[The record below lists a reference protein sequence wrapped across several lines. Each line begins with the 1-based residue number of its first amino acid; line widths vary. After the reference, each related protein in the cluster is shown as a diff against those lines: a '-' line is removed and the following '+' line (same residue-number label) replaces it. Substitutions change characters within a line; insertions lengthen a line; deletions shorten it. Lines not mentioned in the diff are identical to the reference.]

1 MHDIIFSELQKY
13 AEKKLGAGAWKK
25 LVAEAGL
32 GTKTYLVTSS
42 YPDTEAVAL
51 ITTASR
57 LTNLPVPA
65 ILEDFGAFI
74 VPSLLSIYKPLIK
87 KDWKTLELIEHTEE
101 TIHKV
106 VRLQNPGAAPP
117 ALIVKRL
124 SPREVV
130 ITYSSQR
137 KMWRHRQGDRERD
150 RRALPREDRDQR
162 DDVHAPRRSELRHRG
177 ETGLS
182 PSG

>member
-1 MHDIIFSELQKY
+1 MHGIIFSELEKY
-13 AEKKLGAGAWKK
+13 TDKKLGAGAWKK

-57 LTNLPVPA
+57 ITNLPVPA

-74 VPSLLSIYKPLIK
+74 VPSLLSLYKPLVK
-87 KDWKTLELIEHTEE
+87 KDWKTLDLIEHTEE

-130 ITYSSQR
+130 ITYTSQR
-137 KMWRHRQGDRERD
+137 KMCGIAKGIAAHFHEKITI
-150 RRALPREDRDQR
+150 
-162 DDVHAPRRSELRHRG
+162 G
-177 ETGLS
+177 ETTCMLRGD
-182 PSG
+182 PSCVIAVKLA

>member
-1 MHDIIFSELQKY
+1 MHGIIFSELQKY

-87 KDWKTLELIEHTEE
+87 E
-101 TIHKV
+101 
-106 VRLQNPGAAPP
+106 PP
-117 ALIVKRL
+117 RGGDHLLVPAQDV
-124 SPREVV
+124 
-130 ITYSSQR
+130 
-137 KMWRHRQGDRERD
+137 RHRQGDRERD

>member
-1 MHDIIFSELQKY
+1 MHGIIFSELQKY

-25 LVAEAGL
+25 LVTEAGL
-32 GTKTYLVTSS
+32 GTRTYLVTSS
-42 YPDTEAVAL
+42 YPDAEAVAL

-137 KMWRHRQGDRERD
+137 KMCGIAKGIAKGIAAHFHETI
-150 RRALPREDRDQR
+150 AI
-162 DDVHAPRRSELRHRG
+162 G
-177 ETGLS
+177 ETTCMLRGDPNCVIAVKLV
-182 PSG
+182 

>member
-1 MHDIIFSELQKY
+1 MHGIIFSELEKY
-13 AEKKLGAGAWKK
+13 TDKKLGAGAWKK

-57 LTNLPVPA
+57 ITNLPVPA

-74 VPSLLSIYKPLIK
+74 VPSLLSLYKPLVK
-87 KDWKTLELIEHTEE
+87 KDWKTLDLIEHTEE

-130 ITYSSQR
+130 ITYTSQR
-137 KMWRHRQGDRERD
+137 KMCGIAKGIAKGIAAHFHEKITI
-150 RRALPREDRDQR
+150 
-162 DDVHAPRRSELRHRG
+162 G
-177 ETGLS
+177 ETTCMLRGD
-182 PSG
+182 PSCVIAVKLA